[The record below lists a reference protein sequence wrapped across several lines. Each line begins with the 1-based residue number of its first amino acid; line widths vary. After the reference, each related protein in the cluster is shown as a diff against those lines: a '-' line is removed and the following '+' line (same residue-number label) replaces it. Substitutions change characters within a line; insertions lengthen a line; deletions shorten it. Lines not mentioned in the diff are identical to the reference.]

1 MGVGVN
7 EMENW
12 SLDDWYKWQ
21 RKVIREEMK
30 ADDKTS
36 VGTSSKNK

>member
-1 MGVGVN
+1 MQNWTN
-7 EMENW
+7 EQW
-12 SLDDWYKWQ
+12 LAWQ
-21 RKVIREEMK
+21 KQVIREEMK